1 VADNGCGIV
10 GWDDTDTIGATVIA
24 QNTVDCSFLNALVTD
39 EGYNLTDD
47 SSCQGVGRLHQSTD
61 KTVAAGAVDLGLL
74 RNNGGPTET
83 MLPALGSPAFGAV
96 PPGTTLGPVQ
106 VCPRVDQRGVPS
118 AGNCS
123 TGAVEPFGISTT
135 SLPNATPGTAYGPV
149 TLTTQ
154 EAGVSTSP
162 NVTTL
167 KWKKVALPKGLKLS
181 STGVLSGTPS
191 SKLLADPNSATVQVT
206 ETVITLN
213 GKMKVKT
220 PTTVE
225 ATIPLA
231 IT

>member
-1 VADNGCGIV
+1 
-10 GWDDTDTIGATVIA
+10 
-24 QNTVDCSFLNALVTD
+24 
-39 EGYNLTDD
+39 
-47 SSCQGVGRLHQSTD
+47 
-61 KTVAAGAVDLGLL
+61 
-74 RNNGGPTET
+74 
-83 MLPALGSPAFGAV
+83 
-96 PPGTTLGPVQ
+96 
-106 VCPRVDQRGVPS
+106 
-118 AGNCS
+118 
-123 TGAVEPFGISTT
+123 VEPFGISTT